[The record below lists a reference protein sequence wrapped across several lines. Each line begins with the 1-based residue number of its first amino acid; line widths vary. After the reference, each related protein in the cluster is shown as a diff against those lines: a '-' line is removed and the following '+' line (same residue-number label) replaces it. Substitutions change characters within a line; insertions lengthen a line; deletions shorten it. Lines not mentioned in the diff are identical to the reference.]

1 MLRSKMGNG
10 VKYGKIGVKYDN
22 VGMKNGNV
30 QAKKGKNGV
39 KMAES
44 RSVKW
49 PCWGKKWL
57 GPHMAKFGSKMVQ
70 LPS

>member
-1 MLRSKMGNG
+1 MALLRFKHDKVG
-10 VKYGKIGVKYDN
+10 VKSGKVW
-22 VGMKNGNV
+22 
-30 QAKKGKNGV
+30 AKKGRDGV

-57 GPHMAKFGSKMVQ
+57 G
-70 LPS
+70 

>member
-1 MLRSKMGNG
+1 MGNG

-22 VGMKNGNV
+22 VGMKNGKV
-30 QAKKGKNGV
+30 WAKKGKNGV

-57 GPHMAKFGSKMVQ
+57 G
-70 LPS
+70 